1 MSSAIRTGMNQSACE
16 AALTEPKQIETPL
29 SDGVVTALRAGD
41 QVHLSGTVFTAR
53 DAAHQRFARALEAG
67 EPLPFDPQGQ
77 VIYYVGPT
85 PAPPGKVIGSA
96 GPTTSAR
103 MDPFLRPLLARGL
116 KGTIGKG
123 DRSPEAVRA
132 MSEYGAVYF
141 VAVGGAGAL
150 LARHIRSCEVIA
162 YPELGAEAVRKLI
175 FREFPLIVAV
185 DAHGGNLFESGPAA
199 YRKESRV

>member
-1 MSSAIRTGMNQSACE
+1 M
-16 AALTEPKQIETPL
+16 EPKQIETPL
-29 SDGVVTALRAGD
+29 SDDVVASLRAGD
-41 QVHLSGTVFTAR
+41 RVHLSGTVFTAR
-53 DAAHQRFARALEAG
+53 DAAHQRFAQALEAG

-123 DRSPEAVRA
+123 DRSPDAVRA

-162 YPELGAEAVRKLI
+162 YPELGPEAARQLI

-199 YRKESRV
+199 YRKESRA